1 MKLKKISNLKAELIK
16 TRIFNS
22 NHKENLRLEETEN
35 RLKKAL
41 QIIHEYHLNNKKI
54 LFIIEENQ
62 VNSRISKLLKNT
74 KHILIS
80 DSMWI
85 DGLLTNQKNITDSLA
100 KRQDEKKMLGNIS
113 ETFFQLK
120 KKVDLTV
127 HFCEDSDSRILKE
140 SFNRKIIT
148 IGLGETLTSTNSRVS
163 YKVPGN
169 FKINKK
175 SVRNFLFY
183 SLLCIVAKKSIW

>member
-1 MKLKKISNLKAELIK
+1 MKLKKISNFKAELIK
-16 TRIFNS
+16 TKIFNS
-22 NHKENLRLEETEN
+22 DHKKNSRLEETEN
-35 RLKKAL
+35 RLKKAF

-54 LFIIEENQ
+54 IFVIEENQ
-62 VNSRISKLLKNT
+62 INPRVSKLLKNT
-74 KHILIS
+74 KHILIPES
-80 DSMWI
+80 VWV

-100 KRQDEKKMLGNIS
+100 KKQDEKKILGNIP

-120 KKVDLTV
+120 NKVDLTV
-127 HFCEDSDSRILKE
+127 YFCENSDSRVLKE

-148 IGLGETLTSTNSRVS
+148 IGLGEALTLTDFRVS